1 VSTVVCPSCGL
12 SYGRATI
19 THHVHA
25 AAGASCPRCGTA
37 LTDAGRGA
45 TRGRR
50 PRLGSTPE
58 RHRAALART
67 LSWAEEA
74 AASGDYSTA
83 LSWLATIE
91 AVEGGLPPAVDAK
104 QRAWAQRAR
113 SRRAHA

>member
-1 VSTVVCPSCGL
+1 MSTVVCPSCGL

-25 AAGASCPRCGTA
+25 ATGASCPRCGTA
-37 LTDAGRGA
+37 LTDAPSGPARE
-45 TRGRR
+45 RR
-50 PRLGSTPE
+50 PRMGSTPE
-58 RHRAALART
+58 RHRAAVART

-91 AVEGGLPPAVDAK
+91 VVEGGLSPALDAR
-104 QRAWAQRAR
+104 QRAWATSAR
-113 SRRAHA
+113 SRRVHA

>member
-1 VSTVVCPSCGL
+1 MSIVVCPSCGL
-12 SYGRATI
+12 SYGRATV

-37 LTDAGRGA
+37 LTEAPRDTAGR
-45 TRGRR
+45 RR
-50 PRLGSTPE
+50 SRLGSTPE
-58 RHRAALART
+58 RHRAAIART
-67 LSWAEEA
+67 LSWADEA

-91 AVEGGLPPAVDAK
+91 AVEGRLTEDLDAK
-104 QRAWAQRAR
+104 QRAWARSAR

>member
-1 VSTVVCPSCGL
+1 MSTVVCPSCGL

-25 AAGASCPRCGTA
+25 AMGASCPRCGTA
-37 LTDAGRGA
+37 LTEARRE
-45 TRGRR
+45 TPRERR

-58 RHRAALART
+58 RHRAAIART

-74 AASGDYSTA
+74 AAKEDYSTA

-91 AVEGGLPPAVDAK
+91 AVEGRLTADLDAK
-104 QRAWAQRAR
+104 QRAWARSAR